1 MFSGDGQKQYYSAKK
16 DIFYEQEAK
25 EMCLAFTKKDNVDF
39 KQGKYK
45 VEIFVDGVNIGTSS
59 FELK

>member
-1 MFSGDGQKQYYSAKK
+1 
-16 DIFYEQEAK
+16 
-25 EMCLAFTKKDNVDF
+25 MCLSFTKKDNVDF

-45 VEIFVDGVNIGTSS
+45 VEIFVDAVNVGTTN